1 MKLVA
6 RSSALALLVPLGLG
20 AASIAPAQSQG
31 PTAGELAAMKA
42 AYRRPA
48 ARPIANPALVDLGR
62 HLFWDPRV
70 SASGKTA
77 CASCHFS
84 YLGWAVTDPRSRTD
98 SGKLTSRKSQPL
110 IGIGHATGSR
120 YGWDGGSAT
129 LEAQVKGSIA
139 TGSMSM
145 RETASPVKVEVIE
158 QRIRQIPQYVEKF
171 NAALPG
177 APVTLDTI
185 AQAIAA
191 YERTFEP
198 GIAAFDHWIAGD
210 EGAISESAKRGF
222 VLFNTKTTCFACHS
236 GWRFTDDKFHDIS
249 TSTTDVGRGRELK
262 DDAMMRHAFKT
273 PTLRSVA
280 LRPPYMHN
288 ASQAT
293 LYDVVKHYEKEPIDR
308 PSRSPFLVPVEL
320 SEQER
325 LDLVAFMQTLT
336 GVPEGEPAPKLP
348 GPRWTHDSTAGQER
362 R

>member
-1 MKLVA
+1 MKVAWTGVLVV
-6 RSSALALLVPLGLG
+6 LVPLSL
-20 AASIAPAQSQG
+20 ACTTCTAPAQTPSAAQ
-31 PTAGELAAMKA
+31 LAAMKA
-42 AYRRPA
+42 EYRRPA
-48 ARPIANPALVDLGR
+48 ARPVEKPALVDLGR
-62 HLFWDPRV
+62 HLFWDPRA

-77 CASCHFS
+77 CGTCHLP
-84 YLGWAVTDPRSRTD
+84 YLGWAVTDPQSRND

-110 IGIGHATGSR
+110 VGIGHATGSP
-120 YGWDGGSAT
+120 YGWAGTSAS
-129 LEAQVKGSIA
+129 LEAQVKSSIA

-145 RETASPVKVEVIE
+145 RETDTPVKVEVIE
-158 QRIRQIPQYVEKF
+158 QRIRDIPDYVEKF
-171 NAALPG
+171 KAALPG
-177 APVTLDTI
+177 AAITLDTI

-191 YERTFEP
+191 YERTMEP
-198 GIAAFDHWIAGD
+198 GIAAFDRWIDGD

-222 VLFNTKTTCFACHS
+222 VLFNTKTTCFACHT

-249 TSTTDVGRGRELK
+249 TSTTDMGRGRVDK
-262 DDAMMRHAFKT
+262 DDVMMRYAFKT

-288 ASQAT
+288 SSQAT

-308 PSRSPFLVPVEL
+308 PSRSPLFVAVAL

-336 GVPEGEPAPKLP
+336 GVPEGDAAP
-348 GPRWTHDSTAGQER
+348 TAPELYTSSIR